1 MNQDAEHLRLLSI
14 FHYIV
19 GGLAALFSFFPLLYT
34 TVGAI
39 FIFVARHGT
48 PEPGQEPPPEFIGW
62 IFAVIGSLLF
72 LNRDCNRDLHLNCG
86 SLTREAHSLLV
97 RIRNCL
103 HRMPLPSLRNNSW
116 GIHNYRAF
124 TRIGESIVPSRG
136 RAKAHDLVLVPD
148 AVMRGRR
155 LTGHSGDSADFPV
168 TSTGSNPRGN
178 RPLASSSNQR
188 PP

>member
-39 FIFVARHGT
+39 FIFVARNGSYRT
-48 PEPGQEPPPEFIGW
+48 KTRPRTAARIYWLDFCRNW
-62 IFAVIGSLLF
+62 FALVF
-72 LNRDCNRDLHLNCG
+72 TRDCDRDLHLNCG
-86 SLTREAHSLLV
+86 SLTCETHSLLV
-97 RIRNCL
+97 RIRYGL
-103 HRMPLPSLRNNSW
+103 HRMPLPSLRDNSW

-124 TRIGESIVPSRG
+124 TRIGESIVPNRG
-136 RAKAHDLVLVPD
+136 RAKAHDLVLVPY
-148 AVMRGRR
+148 AAMSGRR
-155 LTGHSGDSADFPV
+155 LTGHSCDFPV
-168 TSTGSNPRGN
+168 SFATGSNPSGS

>member
-1 MNQDAEHLRLLSI
+1 VVWLRSFLF
-14 FHYIV
+14 FHCLHNSRSHFHIRCATRHT
-19 GGLAALFSFFPLLYT
+19 GTRSRTAARIYWLDSCRNWF
-34 TVGAI
+34 A
-39 FIFVARHGT
+39 FV
-48 PEPGQEPPPEFIGW
+48 
-62 IFAVIGSLLF
+62 
-72 LNRDCNRDLHLNCG
+72 LNRNCDRDLHLNCG

-103 HRMPLPSLRNNSW
+103 PRMPLPSLRNNSW

-155 LTGHSGDSADFPV
+155 LTSHSGDSADFPV
-168 TSTGSNPRGN
+168 TPTGSNPRGN